1 MESWNVKYSINDNCN
16 NTVVYN
22 NQLALTLNKMI
33 IENIDLP
40 NTEDKLLHILVTYYL
55 QDTMKEK
62 NLVVREINLVN

>member
-1 MESWNVKYSINDNCN
+1 MYY
-16 NTVVYN
+16 TVVYD

-40 NTEDKLLHILVTYYL
+40 NTEDKLLHTLVTYYL
-55 QDTMKEK
+55 QDTMSEK